1 MVVQR
6 LPCEF
11 SGLLII
17 RPILAL
23 NTPFLLLPYR
33 PSSDPS
39 AARTFIR
46 NYFNQS
52 FDKGAPVSG
61 DELMQELRLTEP
73 MVRNQQS
80 PGRIGEKKHMANNTT
95 GDRSCAV

>member
-1 MVVQR
+1 MIMVVQP
-6 LPCEF
+6 LPCAF
-11 SGLLII
+11 SGSLII

-23 NTPFLLLPYR
+23 NTPFLLLPFR

-39 AARTFIR
+39 AARTFVR

-52 FDKGAPVSG
+52 FDKGAPVNG

-73 MVRNQQS
+73 MVR
-80 PGRIGEKKHMANNTT
+80 INNLEGGKRGGTY
-95 GDRSCAV
+95 G

>member
-1 MVVQR
+1 MQR
-6 LPCEF
+6 LPCAF
-11 SGLLII
+11 SGSLII

-23 NTPFLLLPYR
+23 DTPFLLLPFR

-39 AARTFIR
+39 AARTFVR

-73 MVRNQQS
+73 MVGHRKS
-80 PGRIGEKKHMANNTT
+80 LEGTREDSTWLIILRG
-95 GDRSCAV
+95 

>member
-1 MVVQR
+1 MGGFR
-6 LPCEF
+6 SEPC
-11 SGLLII
+11 GGVTAAT
-17 RPILAL
+17 RILRIADHSSRVAL
-23 NTPFLLLPYR
+23 DTPFLLLPFR

-39 AARTFIR
+39 AARTFVR

-73 MVRNQQS
+73 MVRNLL
-80 PGRIGEKKHMANNTT
+80 G
-95 GDRSCAV
+95 

>member
-1 MVVQR
+1 MVVQPW
-6 LPCEF
+6 PCAF
-11 SGLLII
+11 SGSLII

-23 NTPFLLLPYR
+23 HTPFLLLPFR

-39 AARTFIR
+39 AARTFVR

-73 MVRNQQS
+73 MVRINNLEGGQQRLIY
-80 PGRIGEKKHMANNTT
+80 G
-95 GDRSCAV
+95 

>member
-1 MVVQR
+1 MVVVVQR
-6 LPCEF
+6 LPCAF
-11 SGLLII
+11 SGSLII

-23 NTPFLLLPYR
+23 DTPFLLLPFR

-39 AARTFIR
+39 AARTFVR

-73 MVRNQQS
+73 MVGHRKS
-80 PGRIGEKKHMANNTT
+80 LEGTREDSTWLIILRG
-95 GDRSCAV
+95 